1 MKAMYLVVALVLIV
15 IAAGGGF
22 YGGMAYASTQNQS
35 TTNSFLQQRA
45 VNGQNGGTAQQAAA
59 LGPCGFP
66 QRTTANGGG
75 QGGQTGQ
82 NGQTGP
88 NGQTGQ
94 GGGQFFQRQ
103 SGNNTFAQFG
113 NCVARGQIKSI
124 DLQAGTMEIST
135 PVNVVTVKLS
145 DQTIVSETVV
155 GKSSDLKTG
164 DRVTVFSKDTG
175 ASPTASAVQLQGTQG
190 VPGQ

>member
-35 TTNSFLQQRA
+35 TTNSCLQQRA
-45 VNGQNGGTAQQAAA
+45 VNGQNGGSAQQAAA

-66 QRTTANGGG
+66 QRSTANGGG
-75 QGGQTGQ
+75 QGGQ

-103 SGNNTFAQFG
+103 GGNNTFAQFG

-155 GKSSDLKTG
+155 GKTADLKEG

-175 ASPTASAVQLQGTQG
+175 TSPTASAVQLQGTQG
-190 VPGQ
+190 APGQ